1 MLTFYFSS
9 IEINSDKHHIL
20 TDRESVPRPL
30 IDVDFF
36 FLQTQIARRINNF
49 YALSGKRSCRR

>member
-1 MLTFYFSS
+1 MLTFYFSL
-9 IEINSDKHHIL
+9 IEINSGKHHIL
-20 TDRESVPRPL
+20 TDRKSVSRPF

-36 FLQTQIARRINNF
+36 LKTQIARQINNF